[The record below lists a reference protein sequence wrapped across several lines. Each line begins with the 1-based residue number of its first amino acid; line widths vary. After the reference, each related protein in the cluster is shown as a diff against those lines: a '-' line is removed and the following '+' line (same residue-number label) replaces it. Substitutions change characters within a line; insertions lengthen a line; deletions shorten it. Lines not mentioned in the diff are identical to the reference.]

1 MEFYDLGKHCSDEMC
16 KQKDFLPINCD
27 KCQKSFCHQHYGYD
41 HHKCI
46 HVDDV
51 DDVHEYTSISEGA
64 NVESE
69 TILKKTVKKRKCKSK
84 KCGER
89 NFLLECKFCQMR
101 FCLSHRHPE
110 DHLCVKYQNSSKK
123 MKNVIQNQ
131 WKEKLNK
138 KSSIFLQDEYT
149 NEFQYRKFLISVKQV
164 YNDDREKF
172 QFTNTHSSAIC
183 PQYITQLNSSNSVVL
198 KLVFPLDT
206 NFRPVYLRCMNEWT
220 IGKVTDLVCS
230 AFDITKA
237 NHHKTLNSNSKL
249 SLYSLKSMRLIG
261 ANRRVVDIVKNE
273 EIDTVI
279 LERGSSENEQLLR
292 EETMYEIL
300 FASNLPQSLETC
312 RQSIRKMQEQMM
324 SNYNKNNNTILS
336 VNS

>member
-1 MEFYDLGKHCSDEMC
+1 MEFYDLGKYCSDEMC
-16 KQKDFLPINCD
+16 KQKDFLPIKCD
-27 KCQKSFCHQHYGYD
+27 KCQKSFCHQHYGYE
-41 HHKCI
+41 HHKCE
-46 HVDDV
+46 HSH
-51 DDVHEYTSISEGA
+51 DDVHEYASI
-64 NVESE
+64 VESE
-69 TILKKTVKKRKCKSK
+69 TTLPTTLKKRKCKSK
-84 KCGER
+84 KCGEG

-149 NEFQYRKFLISVKQV
+149 NEFQYKKCLKRVKQA
-164 YNDDREKF
+164 YKDDRERF
-172 QFTNTHSSAIC
+172 QFTNTPSSAIC
-183 PQYITQLNSSNSVVL
+183 PQYTTLLNSSNSVVL
-198 KLVFPLDT
+198 KLVFPFDT

-220 IGKVTDLVCS
+220 MGKVTDLVCS

-237 NHHKTLNSNSKL
+237 NHHTAL
-249 SLYSLKSMRLIG
+249 SLYSLKSMRLVG
-261 ANRRVVDIVKNE
+261 ANRRVVDVVKNE

-279 LERGSSENEQLLR
+279 LERGSPENEKLLR
-292 EETMYEIL
+292 EEAMYEIL
-300 FASNLPQSLETC
+300 FASNLPQPLETC
-312 RQSIRKMQEQMM
+312 RQSIQKMQEQMI
-324 SNYNKNNNTILS
+324 SSYNKNNTIVS